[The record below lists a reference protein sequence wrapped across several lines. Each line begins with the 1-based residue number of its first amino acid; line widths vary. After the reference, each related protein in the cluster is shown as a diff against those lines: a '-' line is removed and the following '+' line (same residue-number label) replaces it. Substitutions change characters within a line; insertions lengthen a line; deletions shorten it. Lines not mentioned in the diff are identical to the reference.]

1 MNAIDLG
8 EMCTHPLPDVV
19 MIPFCKKMAIHL
31 SHPLVAEG
39 PRIMLFGGDPS
50 TLNPQLVVAAR
61 V

>member
-1 MNAIDLG
+1 
-8 EMCTHPLPDVV
+8 MCTHPLPDVV